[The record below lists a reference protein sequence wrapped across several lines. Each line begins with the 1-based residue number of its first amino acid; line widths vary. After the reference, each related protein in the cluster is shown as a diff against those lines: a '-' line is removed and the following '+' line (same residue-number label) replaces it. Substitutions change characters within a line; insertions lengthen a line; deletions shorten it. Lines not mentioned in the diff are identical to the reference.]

1 MKPNARCPVPALDEE
16 HLENSCGYV
25 TALMSHCGLSMQKGP
40 GEDPSWNESGHGCA
54 DVKRGPRPRGGRSGS
69 QEVQKSSSFGSET
82 KTAQVGP
89 WRGVAHG
96 RARTLVKRKPV
107 LTLGG
112 SGSGERVCVA
122 GPPPGI
128 IKNACQM
135 QPAACASCRLGG
147 VRIVWC
153 TALRVHASCHPP
165 EVVA

>member
-1 MKPNARCPVPALDEE
+1 MSDGIDVARWPAI
-16 HLENSCGYV
+16 
-25 TALMSHCGLSMQKGP
+25 AKGR

-69 QEVQKSSSFGSET
+69 QEVQESSSFGSET

-147 VRIVWC
+147 VLIVWC
-153 TALRVHASCHPP
+153 TALRVHASCHQR
-165 EVVA
+165 